1 MDSNLT
7 EGVRADKWLWSV
19 RLFETRAA
27 AADACR
33 LQQVMIGN
41 QAVKASRALRADD
54 VLVLKD
60 GPIERTLRVKAV
72 LEKRVGAKRLDE
84 FLEDLTPPEVWE
96 ALRKA
101 QEQARQNR
109 VYRGEEG
116 GRPTKRHRRQMDA
129 FESQNEPPE

>member
-1 MDSNLT
+1 
-7 EGVRADKWLWSV
+7 
-19 RLFETRAA
+19 
-27 AADACR
+27 
-33 LQQVMIGN
+33 MIGD
-41 QAVKASRALRADD
+41 QPVKPSRALRANDILK
-54 VLVLKD
+54 VKD
-60 GPIERTLRVKAV
+60 GPIERTLRVKAE

-96 ALRKA
+96 DLRKA

-129 FESQNEPPE
+129 FESQNDLS